1 LNIFIARILPSHLF
15 SCREHPAFVSTTKN
29 PGKGLFNGTAAVQH
43 SLILVPREDRE
54 VLFEAMSAAPPGKIM
69 MLKFPP
75 KYVKA
80 RLTESQLLTS
90 GSLHRTEIIVP
101 IPHWGSPRLE
111 KIKSYEFPHHFPPIR
126 SIQYR

>member
-1 LNIFIARILPSHLF
+1 MSDA
-15 SCREHPAFVSTTKN
+15 A
-29 PGKGLFNGTAAVQH
+29 PGKF
-43 SLILVPREDRE
+43 I
-54 VLFEAMSAAPPGKIM
+54 

-75 KYVKA
+75 KYVNV
-80 RLTESQLLTS
+80 RLTESQLS
-90 GSLHRTEIIVP
+90 PSDSLHKTEIIVP